1 MRVFEGGAHFAYAQ
15 KPAYFI
21 GLDLGRVSEVSALAV
36 MERSGLSKDLF
47 KFECRHLERWKA
59 RTPYQTIVSDTR
71 RIISHPEVQKGKST
85 TLAIDSTIVGPNV
98 IELFKREQINA
109 RLESVFITGG
119 NDATK
124 EGGVNK
130 VPKRDLVSTVQV
142 YLQSK
147 RLKIAEELPEAE
159 MLVRELQTFTAKN
172 TSSENDVYGS
182 WREGGNDDLIFAV
195 ALALWS
201 GNEPGPPTF
210 YSF

>member
-1 MRVFEGGAHFAYAQ
+1 MRVFENGAQFAHAQ
-15 KPAYFI
+15 KPSYFI
-21 GLDLGRVSEVSALAV
+21 GVDLGRVSEVSALAV
-36 MERSGLSKDLF
+36 MERSGLSKEVF

-59 RTPYQTIVSDTR
+59 RTSYQTIVSDTQ
-71 RIISHPEVQKGKST
+71 RILSHPEIQRGKST
-85 TLAIDSTIVGPNV
+85 VLAIDSTIVGPNV
-98 IELFKREQINA
+98 IELFKREQPTA

-124 EGGVNK
+124 ESGVSK
-130 VPKRDLVSTVQV
+130 VPKRDLVSTVQI
-142 YLQSK
+142 YLQGK

-172 TSSENDVYGS
+172 TSNENDTYGS

-201 GNEPGPPTF
+201 GNQPGPPTF
-210 YSF
+210 WSF